1 MNRLAD
7 ETSPYLRQHAD
18 NPVDWYPWGEEASAK
33 AKADDKPILLSVGY
47 SACHWCHVMAH
58 ESFEDPDTAEVMNR
72 LFVSVKVDREERP
85 DVDAVYMNAVQALTG
100 QGGWPM
106 TVFLAPDGRP
116 FFGGTYFPKDGF
128 GGRPRFVDVL
138 MAVSQAWQE
147 RRDEILEQADALS
160 GSIAAGAGLA
170 AGDASG
176 RLTLSPDLLRAA
188 CTELEG
194 AFDREWGGFGHAPKF
209 PQPANLELLLRA
221 HAHDRATTGADSA
234 STDTGTGGGDGL
246 AMVRTT
252 LEAMASGGMY
262 DHLGGGFAR
271 YSTDAFW
278 MVPHFE
284 KMLYDQAGLARAYLH
299 AWQVTGSDV
308 YRQVVEEIVG
318 YVLRDLSQP
327 EGGFSSAEDADSEGE
342 EGKFYVWRQAEIIE
356 ALSPGLA
363 DAAIAWYGVT
373 RAGNFE
379 GANILH
385 RPVRG
390 DLIRSPEVEQ
400 ARQQLLDVRAL
411 RVRPGLDDKVL
422 TEWNAMWV
430 STLAEAGAALGR
442 TDWLDRAMACGDF
455 LLHHLRPGGR
465 WHRSWQRHGQAR
477 HLAYAADHAWLID
490 AFTRLH
496 EATGQRR
503 WIEWATDSADRTIKL
518 FWDDESGGLF
528 TSGHDAEQ
536 LIVRQKELVDTA
548 TPSANSVAAVA
559 LQRIAA
565 LTGRSDLADRA
576 AAILGLLSDL
586 LNRHPTAFTYALGA
600 VDQAVTGLVEVVV
613 SGERPDLVA
622 AVHSRYLPNAV
633 LAWGERFSS
642 PLWEGR
648 SEEGDAGRAYVCQ
661 NYSCQAPVTDADA
674 LLEILG

>member
-1 MNRLAD
+1 MNRLAG

-18 NPVDWYPWGEEASAK
+18 NPVDWFPWGEEAFAV
-33 AKADDKPILLSVGY
+33 AQERDRPILLSVGY

-58 ESFEDPDTAEVMNR
+58 ESFEDADTAAVMNQ

-106 TVFLAPDGRP
+106 TVFLTPDRRP
-116 FFGGTYFPKDGF
+116 FFGGTYFSKDGF

-138 MAVSQAWQE
+138 LAVNQAWRDRRGEVLE
-147 RRDEILEQADALS
+147 RADALAES
-160 GSIAAGAGLA
+160 LDGGAKLA
-170 AGDASG
+170 AGHASG
-176 RLTLSPDLLRAA
+176 ELVLGPDLVDAGCA
-188 CTELEG
+188 ELAG
-194 AFDREWGGFGHAPKF
+194 VFDKEWGGFGHAPKF

-221 HAHDRATTGADSA
+221 HAHDRAGT
-234 STDTGTGGGDGL
+234 TGGGAGGAGGDKL

-252 LEAMASGGMY
+252 LDAMASGGMY
-262 DHLGGGFAR
+262 DHLGGGFSR

-299 AWQVTGSDV
+299 AWQVTGSDA

-342 EGKFYVWRQAEIIE
+342 EGKFYVWRQAGIT
-356 ALSPGLA
+356 AVLSPGLA

-373 RAGNFE
+373 KAGNFE

-390 DLIRSPEVEQ
+390 DLIRPPDVEE
-400 ARQQLLDVRAL
+400 ARRQLLAARSH

-442 TDWLDRAMACGDF
+442 TDWLARATACGDF
-455 LLHHLRPGGR
+455 LLHRLRPGGR
-465 WHRSWQRHGQAR
+465 WHRSWQREGEAR
-477 HLAYAADHAWLID
+477 HLAYAADYAWLVD

-496 EATGQRR
+496 ESTGQRR
-503 WIEWATDSADRTIKL
+503 WIDWAVDSADRMLEL

-528 TSGHDAEQ
+528 TAGHDAEQ

-548 TPSANSVAAVA
+548 TPSANSVAAAA
-559 LQRIAA
+559 LQRLAA
-565 LTGRSDLADRA
+565 LTGRSDLGDRA
-576 AAILGLLSDL
+576 AAILATLSDL
-586 LNRHPTAFTYALGA
+586 LDRHPMAFTYALAA
-600 VDQAVTGLVEVVV
+600 VDQAVTGITEVVV

-622 AVHSRYLPNAV
+622 AVHSRYLPDVV

-648 SEEGDAGRAYVCQ
+648 TEEGDAGRAYVCE
-661 NYSCQAPVTDADA
+661 NYTCQAPVTDTES
-674 LLEILG
+674 LLEALG